1 MGKRLAAW
9 VETLPPDHQYRFRL
23 EQIADLYGT
32 LDDFETIL
40 ADLMTCT
47 PGSPAASAGLARPY
61 LLGDLKEAIRDHFDA
76 VRSAPATLY
85 NGLVR
90 LLRPSD
96 TVITFNYD
104 LAVERALRVAGLW
117 DLRTGYGFTVER
129 SDRPSPVQ
137 VLKLHGS
144 TNWRGLLFGGRT
156 GFLVG
161 GGNSLGAR
169 PVLFFRPDLE
179 YLGYPDF
186 VDPQCQGLNS
196 AASLPTMIM
205 PALPKRF
212 YFETTFG
219 LEWKGFWDSLWQRA
233 QHAIS
238 NADEVV
244 IIGYSLPV
252 ADERARV
259 MLLDGAN
266 KDVRLSICCGNATD
280 RLEQEFRDHGF
291 SGVEHVA
298 ITFEEYLKKATAP
311 DGSIGNGAKSTLM
324 RLNALTGKRGLL
336 KIRYAGEVG
345 FMFLSVDPPADLPT
359 ETDDDGFQTAI
370 TRSRFL
376 VRFEDGTLIDGSAT
390 RTISGRDISLIRGR
404 Y

>member
-1 MGKRLAAW
+1 MRVFVLGAGASFHAGYPLAAEMGKRLAAW
-9 VETLPPDHQYRFRL
+9 VETLPPDHQYRSWL
-23 EQIADLYGT
+23 EQIAALYRT

-40 ADLMTCT
+40 ADLMMCT
-47 PGSPAASAGLARPY
+47 PGSPAASVDLARPC

-76 VRSAPATLY
+76 IRSAPATLY

-90 LLRPSD
+90 LLRPGD

-104 LAVERALRVAGLW
+104 LAVERALRTAGLW

-129 SDRPSPVQ
+129 SDKPSPVQ

-156 GFLVG
+156 GFFTG

-179 YLGYPDF
+179 FLGYPEF

-219 LEWKGFWDSLWQRA
+219 LEWKGFWDSLWL
-233 QHAIS
+233 HS
-238 NADEVV
+238 
-244 IIGYSLPV
+244 
-252 ADERARV
+252 
-259 MLLDGAN
+259 
-266 KDVRLSICCGNATD
+266 
-280 RLEQEFRDHGF
+280 
-291 SGVEHVA
+291 
-298 ITFEEYLKKATAP
+298 
-311 DGSIGNGAKSTLM
+311 M
-324 RLNALTGKRGLL
+324 RLA
-336 KIRYAGEVG
+336 
-345 FMFLSVDPPADLPT
+345 M
-359 ETDDDGFQTAI
+359 QTK
-370 TRSRFL
+370 S
-376 VRFEDGTLIDGSAT
+376 
-390 RTISGRDISLIRGR
+390 
-404 Y
+404 